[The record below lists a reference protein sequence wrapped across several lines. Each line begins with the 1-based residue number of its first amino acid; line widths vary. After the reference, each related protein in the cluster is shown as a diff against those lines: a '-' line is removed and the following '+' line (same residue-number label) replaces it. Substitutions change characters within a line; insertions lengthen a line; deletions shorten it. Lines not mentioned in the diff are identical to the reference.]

1 MKKYTYDYPHPAVTA
16 DCIALSPEGGEMHVL
31 LVQRKNEPFKG
42 HWAFPGGF
50 MKIDEDAPAAARREL
65 REETGIAAGQL
76 MQIGAYTRPDR
87 DPRERV
93 ITVAHLALVKK
104 CEVVGGD
111 DAANAQWFDINDLPE
126 LAFDHQQILD
136 DALEELRCRIHYK
149 PI

>member
-93 ITVAHLALVKK
+93 ISIAFAAYFDKRPALTAA
-104 CEVVGGD
+104 D
-111 DAANAQWFDINDLPE
+111 DAAEARWFPVNALPP
-126 LAFDHQQILD
+126 LAFDHAEMLRDVQ
-136 DALEELRCRIHYK
+136 ELIN
-149 PI
+149 PT